1 MIAKDY
7 DKMLLA
13 IADIDSVVLDN
24 NLKKLDNVFPSHRG
38 ALLPIKSVADWLGV
52 TVKVLKEDK
61 EFPLK
66 KISDRYYVPR
76 IGLARWLVG

>member
-13 IADIDSVVLDN
+13 IADIDSVVVDN
-24 NLKKLDNVFPSHRG
+24 NLKKLENVFPSHRG

-52 TVKVLKEDK
+52 TVKALMSDED
-61 EFPLK
+61 FPTK
-66 KISDRYYVPR
+66 KISGRYYVSR
-76 IGLARWLVG
+76 IGLARWIS

>member
-1 MIAKDY
+1 MLAKDY

-13 IADIDSVVLDN
+13 IADIDSVVVDN
-24 NLKKLDNVFPSHRG
+24 NLKKLENVFPSHRG

-66 KISDRYYVPR
+66 KISDRYYVSR
-76 IGLARWLVG
+76 IGLARWLV

>member
-13 IADIDSVVLDN
+13 IADIDSVVVDN
-24 NLKKLDNVFPSHRG
+24 NLKKLENVFPSHRG

-61 EFPLK
+61 GFPLR
-66 KISDRYYVPR
+66 KISGRYYVPR
-76 IGLARWLVG
+76 IGLARWMVG